1 MPENPFPTLQKW
13 QEEKKKYGIP
23 GKVIKS
29 GAFGEKMEKLRM
41 AFNSKGGK
49 SVDANNFR
57 DVLEVVKQG
66 TVLVD
71 EWLLKAKAM
80 KPSEFTNK
88 QKAIQLVEGY
98 KGSLDAVDHRVR
110 QTVNPMHEPKIG
122 FPKAMKLY
130 KDALQHP
137 ADPATLKELWDS
149 GMRQYIGQ
157 GFRAALKNADALG
170 YSAVVV
176 KRLKAYDAL
185 IAKWMKMLNGAE
197 AQKVAADAQAR
208 QEFLDDMHQAMG
220 IANGL
225 LN

>member
-41 AFNSKGGK
+41 AYNSKGGK

-57 DVLEVVKQG
+57 DVLEVVQQG
-66 TVLVD
+66 NTLVD
-71 EWLLKAKAM
+71 EWLVKAKTM
-80 KPSEFTNK
+80 KASEFTNK
-88 QKAIQLVEGY
+88 QKAIELVEGY
-98 KGSLDAVDHRVR
+98 KGNLDAVDHRVR
-110 QTVNPMHEPKIG
+110 QAINPMHEPKIG
-122 FPKAMKLY
+122 FKKAVKLY
-130 KDALQHP
+130 RDAVV
-137 ADPATLKELWDS
+137 DPSDPDKLKVLWDS

-176 KRLKAYDAL
+176 QRLKAYDTL
-185 IAKWMKMLNGAE
+185 IAKWMKMLGGAD
-197 AQKVAADAQAR
+197 AQKVAADPHAR
-208 QEFLDDMHQAMG
+208 EEFLNDMHQALG